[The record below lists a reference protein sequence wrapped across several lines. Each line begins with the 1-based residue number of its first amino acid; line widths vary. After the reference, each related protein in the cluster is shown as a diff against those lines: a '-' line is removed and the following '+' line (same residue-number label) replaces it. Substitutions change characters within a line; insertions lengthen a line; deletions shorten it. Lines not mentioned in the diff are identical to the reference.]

1 MILEEFK
8 NFLSQ
13 ELCNSLIE
21 LSLDDLGDTETLGEQ
36 IDDYRLAQGT
46 FLDNNEGVASII
58 SQKVSELL
66 SLPTEN
72 FENLHV
78 VKYEVGGE
86 YKTHHDFFHETE
98 NYYGE
103 QIDRGGQ
110 RTFTTLIYL
119 NDTFL
124 GGETDFPLLSKKIK
138 PEIIIHLAAQPL
150 VLDSY
155 IKPIETYE
163 SNVIGTLNI
172 LRVVRKFNFIKTAV
186 FFTTDKVY
194 KNNDKKKIF
203 NETDSLNGDDP
214 YSGSKAASEIII
226 NSFTKSFLQ
235 NNPFGVQFEAS
246 RCRILLQRPKLPS
259 LSIFF

>member
-78 VKYEVGGE
+78 VKYEAGGE

-110 RTFTTLIYL
+110 RIFTTLIYL

-138 PEIIIHLAAQPL
+138 PETGKL
-150 VLDSY
+150 VVWSNIDENGECDHDSLHAGLPVLEGTKY
-155 IKPIETYE
+155 I
-163 SNVIGTLNI
+163 
-172 LRVVRKFNFIKTAV
+172 AV
-186 FFTTDKVY
+186 FW
-194 KNNDKKKIF
+194 IR
-203 NETDSLNGDDP
+203 E
-214 YSGSKAASEIII
+214 SKFI
-226 NSFTKSFLQ
+226 
-235 NNPFGVQFEAS
+235 
-246 RCRILLQRPKLPS
+246 
-259 LSIFF
+259 